1 MFIALTG
8 LHCSGKS
15 YFFSNLTSSYNF
27 SVYNKNK
34 ILDNMM
40 NMQINPFFW
49 IVIVGITIYRN

>member
-34 ILDNMM
+34 ILDKLYDEYADKSIFLDSNSWY
-40 NMQINPFFW
+40 NYI
-49 IVIVGITIYRN
+49 